1 MAPIL
6 GILASG
12 ISGNL
17 WKPGADYDSIATIT
31 PYTTTTTVNFTSI
44 PQTYRHLQVR
54 LIAVSSTVNSGRL
67 TFNND
72 STNGNYASHELYG
85 NGTTAFGDSYVGTL
99 TGILMPGYAGM
110 GGSTTIPTASIIDIL
125 DYTST
130 NKTKVVRGLSGLD
143 VNGAGGYVELG
154 SGLWNSTAAITSLKI
169 TIAGGTIAANSHF
182 ALYGIR

>member
-1 MAPIL
+1 MPIL

-17 WKPGADYDSIATIT
+17 WQPSNSYDSIATIT

-54 LIAVSSTVNSGRL
+54 LLAVNGNNSGRL

-85 NGTTAFGDSYVGTL
+85 NGSSAFGDAYVGTL
-99 TGILMPGYAGM
+99 TGILMPGYGGM
-110 GGSTTIPTASIIDIL
+110 GSGSFPTASVIDIL
-125 DYTST
+125 DYTNT
-130 NKTKVVRGLSGLD
+130 NKAKTVRGLSGID
-143 VNGAGGYVELG
+143 QNNTNGVIEFG

-169 TIAGGTIAANSHF
+169 TIAGAGTIGANSHF
-182 ALYGIR
+182 ALYGIK